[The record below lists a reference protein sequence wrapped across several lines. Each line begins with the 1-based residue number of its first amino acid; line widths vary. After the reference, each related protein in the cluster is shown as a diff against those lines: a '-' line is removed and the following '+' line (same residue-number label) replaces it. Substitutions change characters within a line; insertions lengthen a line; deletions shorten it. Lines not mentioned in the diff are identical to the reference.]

1 MNKKISLFA
10 VLVMTVS
17 AAYAEDASTYKE
29 ESRAVVM
36 PFLKQLAT
44 ENQKAISEGGP
55 ESAIIVCKDIA
66 PNMAGDISR

>member
-17 AAYAEDASTYKE
+17 LAYAEDASTYKE

-55 ESAIIVCKDIA
+55 E
-66 PNMAGDISR
+66 